1 MGEKLEDI
9 SCSEEDASFVQTLC
23 TAMFE
28 RSARCMCTNLAAIAI
43 LSGEESVSICAE
55 GSLVQKGRVYRP
67 LLEKLVGVVIRDR
80 MGKMIRFTVGYET
93 TLAGSAAA
101 ALLNL

>member
-1 MGEKLEDI
+1 M
-9 SCSEEDASFVQTLC
+9 
-23 TAMFE
+23 
-28 RSARCMCTNLAAIAI
+28 AAILL
-43 LSGEESVSICAE
+43 LSGEESAGICAE

-67 LLEKLVGVVIRDR
+67 ILEKLVQEVLRDQLGR
-80 MGKMIRFTVGYET
+80 RVSFTVGYET